1 MIDFAALALG
11 PGIVAFG
18 RPVTVTPLASTPPKP
33 PFDTSGVWSKRN
45 VDVPLI
51 EGGSVN
57 TVTITLGIRLSDW
70 AVMPVQGMAISV
82 PAAGFYPDEG
92 MFWIDDVDPDG
103 QGGAML
109 TLKNKKKPKAA

>member
-11 PGIVAFG
+11 PGITAFG
-18 RPVTVTPLASTPPKP
+18 RPVTVTPLASTPPRP
-33 PFDTSGVWSKRN
+33 PFDTTGVWSKRN

-51 EGGSVN
+51 EGASVN

-70 AVMPVQGMAISV
+70 DVAPVQGMAIRV

-92 MFWIDDVDPDG
+92 TLWIDDVDPDG
-103 QGGAML
+103 QGGATL
-109 TLKNKKKPKAA
+109 TLKTKKKPKAA